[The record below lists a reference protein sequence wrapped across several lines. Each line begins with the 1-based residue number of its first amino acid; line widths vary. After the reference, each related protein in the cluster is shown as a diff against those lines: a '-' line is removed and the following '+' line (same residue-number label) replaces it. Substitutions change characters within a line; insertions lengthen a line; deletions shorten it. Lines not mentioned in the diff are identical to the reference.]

1 MPLGAKISKENQ
13 KSNTNLKGNQVHWR
27 KPSGRHKIKKEKEKI
42 KPCNSVQTSQ
52 DRIDW
57 KSNQPLGAL
66 GPLLKNTWLLFLALG
81 HNFDASAR
89 LFEGTKSLF

>member
-1 MPLGAKISKENQ
+1 METR
-13 KSNTNLKGNQVHWR
+13 NTRR

-66 GPLLKNTWLLFLALG
+66 DPLLTLFSMAFIVQKPRNSLEATILVKISNILFG
-81 HNFDASAR
+81 QKR
-89 LFEGTKSLF
+89 LTILHLNLTC